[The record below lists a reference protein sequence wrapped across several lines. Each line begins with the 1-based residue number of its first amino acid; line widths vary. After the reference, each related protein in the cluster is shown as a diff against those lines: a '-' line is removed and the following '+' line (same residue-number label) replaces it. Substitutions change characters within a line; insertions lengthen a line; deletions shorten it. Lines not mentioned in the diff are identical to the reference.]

1 MTKAF
6 RNQLE
11 TLKAAAYELQL
22 SSKNARNK
30 ALRIMR
36 RELLENIPQI
46 LKANAKD
53 LKKMNPSDPLY
64 DRLQLTEERI
74 KAMSKDLQT
83 VLKLPDPLN
92 QILEKRKTKSGLKLK
107 KVSVPI
113 GVIGVIYEA
122 RPNVTIDISALCL
135 KSGNGVLL
143 RGSKS
148 AYESNKAL
156 VKVIQGALKK
166 AGFPPKAIQ
175 LLEPDRKLVKEM
187 MTANDYLDLIIP
199 RGGQSLIQRVRK
211 DSTVP
216 TIETGASVVHTYV
229 DKSAD
234 LRMALDIIHN
244 EKTRRPSVCNS
255 LDTILLHKSLKE
267 ALLPQLADKMRE
279 SQTVIHA
286 DKACYDILR
295 HYYDQDLLTKD
306 APKHYAQEFLGLEMN
321 IRIVKDLDEAI
332 AHIRSY
338 SLKHSE
344 SIVTGTKTH
353 ARRFER
359 EVDAACVYVNTSTA
373 FSDGAQ
379 FGLGAEVGISTQ
391 KTHARGPM
399 GLQELTI
406 YKWLIESKGKTRP

>member
-36 RELLENIPQI
+36 RELLENMPQI

-53 LKKMNPSDPLY
+53 LKKMDPSDPLY
-64 DRLQLTEERI
+64 DRLLLTEERI
-74 KAMSKDLQT
+74 KGMSKDLQT
-83 VLKLPDPLN
+83 VLKLADPLN
-92 QILEKRKTKSGLKLK
+92 QVLEKRKTKSGLKLR

-166 AGFPPKAIQ
+166 AGIPPKAIQ
-175 LLEPDRKLVKEM
+175 LLEPDRKLVKDM

-211 DSTVP
+211 ESTVP

-234 LRMALDIIHN
+234 LQMALDIIHN

-255 LDTILLHKSLKE
+255 LDTVLLHKSLKE
-267 ALLPQLADKMRE
+267 AFLPQLADKMRE

-286 DKACYDILR
+286 DKACFDILR
-295 HYYDQDLLTKD
+295 YYYDQDLLTKD
-306 APKHYAQEFLGLEMN
+306 APKHYGREFLGLEMN

-399 GLQELTI
+399 GLRELTI